1 VEKAV
6 FAVAH
11 CLEAIRVFASSSV
24 RTACGKMELQE
35 ILDNRS
41 LISSKVMEDM
51 KDELMGW
58 GFNINRFEIS
68 EMDARDPR
76 VKSALKNQ
84 IQAEQESKEKMIN
97 ADSYFLSTKNK
108 TDANFFQMTKE
119 ADGY

>member
-1 VEKAV
+1 
-6 FAVAH
+6 
-11 CLEAIRVFASSSV
+11 
-24 RTACGKMELQE
+24 MELQE